1 MKYELYVWYCWDFG
15 RWNFVKEFNTKEEL
29 RQYIQTHKINT
40 YAVKQGLTV
49 VMSKIRAGGWRYGMS
64 QPRLPINPNRL
75 CKPS

>member
-29 RQYIQTHKINT
+29 QQYIQTHRINT
-40 YAVKQGLTV
+40 YAVKRDSTV
-49 VMSKIRAGGWRYGMS
+49 VISKIRAGGWRYGMS

>member
-15 RWNFVKEFNTKEEL
+15 RWNFVKEFKTKEEL
-29 RQYIQTHKINT
+29 QQYIQIHKINT
-40 YAVKQGLTV
+40 YAVKQGSTV
-49 VMSKIRAGGWRYGMS
+49 MMSKIRAGGWRYGMS